1 MPSRSRGPRRRG
13 RPARKPQ
20 ELTSLPTSRN
30 AYNETREWLLKTHG
44 PVCAYCE
51 RKIRADR
58 ITLDHVT
65 PRKGKTAY
73 DRRDNLVLA
82 CPACNIDKADKSF
95 LAFLLAR
102 KSRAAAVLRY
112 GSHLSGMLIK
122 LASDIAGP
130 EATARAARLADPDYP
145 YLDRPVRRLLS
156 RATTAGANPASPPH
170 PSRRRRRVLT
180 SPSRDGRSRGSR
192 EGARFL

>member
-13 RPARKPQ
+13 RPGRKPQ

-145 YLDRPVRRLLS
+145 YLD
-156 RATTAGANPASPPH
+156 
-170 PSRRRRRVLT
+170 
-180 SPSRDGRSRGSR
+180 
-192 EGARFL
+192 